1 MTAPR
6 RRSIQMLASL
16 VALFAV
22 AIGMVGCGPQVHL
35 TSPVG
40 VWRAAPP
47 ETGVLQINEDGT
59 FTITD
64 SSFDIGSGGTAS
76 RKYRAEGEW
85 RSSIELREVNLVI
98 HHAYRG
104 DHAAGGAG
112 GYPRDFMD
120 GRIVFESEDLSITFV
135 YYPSASPTPGGSVD

>member
-1 MTAPR
+1 VFSPNRLRFIAVLAALVVVGVGTA
-6 RRSIQMLASL
+6 
-16 VALFAV
+16 
-22 AIGMVGCGPQVHL
+22 GCGPQVQL

-47 ETGVLQINEDGT
+47 ETGVLQIFEDGT

-85 RSSIELREVNLVI
+85 ISSIELREVNLI
-98 HHAYRG
+98 IYHAYRG

-112 GYPRDFMD
+112 GHSREFMD

-135 YYPSASPTPGGSVD
+135 YDPFASPTPSGSVG

>member
-1 MTAPR
+1 MTMLKR
-6 RRSIQMLASL
+6 RVTR
-16 VALFAV
+16 FAV
-22 AIGMVGCGPQVHL
+22 VLGVLCGTTALMAGCGPQVHL

-47 ETGVLQINEDGT
+47 ETGVLQIFEDGA

-64 SSFDIGSGGTAS
+64 SSFDIGYGEKALG
-76 RKYRAEGEW
+76 KYRAEGEW
-85 RSSIELREVNLVI
+85 RSSLATREVYLYIERDYV
-98 HHAYRG
+98 G

-112 GYPRDFMD
+112 GHSRDFKD

-135 YYPSASPTPGGSVD
+135 YDPSASPTPSGSVG

>member
-1 MTAPR
+1 VFSSERWLRFIAV
-6 RRSIQMLASL
+6 LAAL
-16 VALFAV
+16 VAVGVGTA
-22 AIGMVGCGPQVHL
+22 GCGPQVHL

-64 SSFDIGSGGTAS
+64 SSFDIGSGGTAP

-85 RSSIELREVNLVI
+85 RSSIELREVNLII

-104 DHAAGGAG
+104 DDAAGGAG
-112 GYPRDFMD
+112 GHSRDFSD

-135 YYPSASPTPGGSVD
+135 YDPAASPMPSGSVR

>member
-1 MTAPR
+1 
-6 RRSIQMLASL
+6 MLASL

-64 SSFDIGSGGTAS
+64 SSFDISSGGTAS

-85 RSSIELREVNLVI
+85 RSSIELREVNLII

-104 DHAAGGAG
+104 DDAAGGAG
-112 GYPRDFMD
+112 GHSREFMD

-135 YYPSASPTPGGSVD
+135 YDPSASPTPSGSVG

>member
-1 MTAPR
+1 VRFICALAALVVAGVGTA
-6 RRSIQMLASL
+6 
-16 VALFAV
+16 
-22 AIGMVGCGPQVHL
+22 GCGPQAHV

-47 ETGVLQINEDGT
+47 ETGVLQIFEDGT

-85 RSSIELREVNLVI
+85 RSSIELREVNLII

-104 DHAAGGAG
+104 DDAAGGAG
-112 GYPRDFMD
+112 GHSREFMD

-135 YYPSASPTPGGSVD
+135 YDPSASPTPSGSVG